1 MIETPKD
8 LSPIWHWLARYS
20 VKKKYNKIKN
30 PKLQETNH
38 MATKRQ
44 SLGKGLDA
52 LLGIPEE
59 TTSSNQN
66 LDIQAVASPV
76 EARTDGRLCQL
87 PVEFLQRG
95 KYQPR
100 RDLNPEALQDLASSI
115 EAQGVMQ
122 PIVVRAI
129 GQDKYE
135 IIAGERRWRATQQ
148 AGLDSIPAI
157 VREVSDEAAIA
168 MALIENIQREDL
180 NPIEESLALIRLQDE
195 FKLTQQQVADAV
207 GKSRSAV
214 TNLMRLASLESAVQL
229 QVERGELELGHAK
242 CLLGLEG
249 IVQIQAARTVA
260 ANAMTVRQTEALVKK
275 HQNLGT
281 TKPQQNGQDN
291 SPDIMRLQEELSEK
305 VGAAVQIQH
314 STKGAGKLVFKYN
327 SVDELEGILAHLK

>member
-1 MIETPKD
+1 
-8 LSPIWHWLARYS
+8 
-20 VKKKYNKIKN
+20 
-30 PKLQETNH
+30 

-52 LLGIPEE
+52 LLGIPEDTE
-59 TTSSNQN
+59 ISEQDSAEGTDSNN
-66 LDIQAVASPV
+66 AV
-76 EARTDGRLCQL
+76 DGKLCQL

-100 RDLNPEALQDLASSI
+100 RDLNPDALQELASSI
-115 EAQGVMQ
+115 ASQGVMQ
-122 PIVVRAI
+122 PIVVRPI
-129 GQDKYE
+129 GKDKYE

-157 VREVSDEAAIA
+157 VREVSDEAAVV

-214 TNLMRLASLESAVQL
+214 TNLMRLASLESPVQL

-242 CLLGLEG
+242 CLLGLDG
-249 IVQIQAARTVA
+249 NVQIQAARTVA

-275 HQNLGT
+275 LQNPT
-281 TKPQQNGQDN
+281 TQNAKTEATD
-291 SPDIMRLQEELSEK
+291 STADIMRLQEELSEK
-305 VGAAVQIQH
+305 VGAVVQIQH
-314 STKGAGKLVFKYN
+314 GAKGAGKLVFKYD